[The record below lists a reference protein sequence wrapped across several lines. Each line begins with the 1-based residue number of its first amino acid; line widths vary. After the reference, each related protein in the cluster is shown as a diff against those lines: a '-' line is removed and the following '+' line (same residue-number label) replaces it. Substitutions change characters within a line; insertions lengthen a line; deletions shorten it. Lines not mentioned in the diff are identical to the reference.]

1 MDTVLEREAS
11 ERAMKHPLGRES
23 QVVLMLTRGAAA
35 QCNKCF
41 ARSVAAVT
49 SVLPLS
55 R

>member
-1 MDTVLEREAS
+1 
-11 ERAMKHPLGRES
+11 MKHPLGRES

-49 SVLPLS
+49 SVLPLA